1 MSLTFFEERYR
12 RVKHEFKDTLRIQVD
27 HDHEIDTEVVSKLID
42 RVVDG
47 AVTII
52 TVATVAHFLKK
63 LW

>member
-1 MSLTFFEERYR
+1 M
-12 RVKHEFKDTLRIQVD
+12 KHEFKDTLRIQVD